1 MYKIPIEK
9 TSFVCAWILRRFAP
23 QDDED
28 CCAPQDDEDCC
39 APQDDEGGFSGG
51 PRDES
56 GHALGNVTLNDD
68 GKDSGTGFL
77 VALPLGMTRSGASL
91 LPQSGVL

>member
-9 TSFVCAWILRRFAP
+9 TSFVCAWILRRYAP

-28 CCAPQDDEDCC
+28 CCTS
-39 APQDDEGGFSGG
+39 QDDEGGFSGG

-56 GHALGNVTLNDD
+56 GHALGNVTLNDNVRNAEL
-68 GKDSGTGFL
+68 DSSWFCH
-77 VALPLGMTRSGASL
+77 SE
-91 LPQSGVL
+91 

>member
-9 TSFVCAWILRRFAP
+9 TSFVCAWILRRCAPQDDEDGYAP

-28 CCAPQDDEDCC
+28 CCAPQDDEDCYAPQDDEDCC

-56 GHALGNVTLNDD
+56 GHALE
-68 GKDSGTGFL
+68 
-77 VALPLGMTRSGASL
+77 MSL
-91 LPQSGVL
+91 

>member
-9 TSFVCAWILRRFAP
+9 TSFVCAWILRRY
-23 QDDED
+23 
-28 CCAPQDDEDCC
+28 APQDDEDCC

-91 LPQSGVL
+91 LPQSAVL